1 MDATQWSVLC
11 GIVSVLAIILWIDWL
26 NKQPQYAKKE
36 QGKKRDWYE
45 CPKCFGKE
53 YYWGVRNIVTGK
65 NALGWTRTEDKQVR
79 CCKLDD
85 QELIKKSEWILP

>member
-1 MDATQWSVLC
+1 MDATQWTVLC
-11 GIVSVLAIILWIDWL
+11 GIVGVLAIIVWIDWEI
-26 NKQPQYAKKE
+26 KQPKSVKKE
-36 QGKKRDWYE
+36 YREWYE
-45 CPKCFGKE
+45 CPKCSGKE
-53 YYWGVRNIVTGK
+53 FYWGVRNIVTGK